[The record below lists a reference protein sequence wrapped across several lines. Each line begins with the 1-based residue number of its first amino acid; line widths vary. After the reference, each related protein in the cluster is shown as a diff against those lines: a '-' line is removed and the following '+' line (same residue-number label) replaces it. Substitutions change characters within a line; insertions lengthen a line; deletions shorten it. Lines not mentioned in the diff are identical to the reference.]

1 MRIDTEN
8 HSFMAYR
15 SPPVLYNESSEER
28 RVGLELEFASIG
40 LERVADIIHSLY
52 GGEVQKNHRYYIEIR
67 NTELGNFRVELDA
80 RILQKMAQ
88 EDIFE
93 TADID
98 IEEGSFRKSIEDII
112 DKLAM
117 SVVPVEI
124 VMPPVPFSKLLRLEE
139 LRKKLWEEKAEGT
152 KGSFVHAFGMHI
164 NIEAPE
170 LNINTILKYLRAF
183 LLLYPWLLE
192 KLEIDITRKLT
203 PFVDP
208 FPKKFVLKILDV
220 SYEPSQKEFIA
231 DYVKYNPT
239 RNRPLDF
246 LPILAML
253 DEATV
258 KRKVKGEKNTP
269 RPTFHYRLPNSKID
283 DPSWTF
289 AKEWN
294 YWVAVEEL
302 ASEPEMIEKLA
313 QLYIMRKEKTLVSF
327 KKEWVESIVILLD
340 LNED

>member
-1 MRIDTEN
+1 MT
-8 HSFMAYR
+8 YR
-15 SPPVLYNESSEER
+15 SPPVPYNENNKER
-28 RVGLELEFASIG
+28 RVGLELEFAGIG
-40 LERVADIIHSLY
+40 LERVADIITSIY
-52 GGEVQKNHRYYIEIR
+52 GGEIRKNHRYYIEIR
-67 NTELGNFRVELDA
+67 NTDLGDFRVELDA

-88 EDIFE
+88 EDIFD

-98 IEEGSFRKSIEDII
+98 IEERSFRKSIEDII

-124 VMPPVPFSKLLRLEE
+124 VMPPVPLSKFGRLEE

-152 KGSFVHAFGMHI
+152 KGSLVHAFGMHI

-170 LNINTILKYLRAF
+170 LDVDTILKYLRAF

-192 KLEIDITRKLT
+192 KLEIDISRKLF

-208 FPKKFVLKILDV
+208 FPKEFVLKVLDV
-220 SYEPSQKEFIA
+220 GYAPSQKELIS
-231 DYVKYNPT
+231 DYIKFNPT
-239 RNRPLDF
+239 RNRPLDL

-253 DEATV
+253 DEVTV
-258 KRKVKGEKNTP
+258 KRKLNGEKNTP

-283 DPSWTF
+283 DLSWTF

-294 YWVAVEEL
+294 YWIAVEEL
-302 ASEPEMIEKLA
+302 AQKPEMIDKLA
-313 QLYIMRKEKTLVSF
+313 QLYVMRKEKTLVSF

-340 LNED
+340 LNEE

>member
-1 MRIDTEN
+1 
-8 HSFMAYR
+8 MAYR
-15 SPPVLYNESSEER
+15 SPPVLYNENNEER
-28 RVGLELEFASIG
+28 RVGLELEFAGIG
-40 LERVADIIHSLY
+40 LERVADIITSIY
-52 GGEVQKNHRYYIEIR
+52 GGEVRKNHRYYIEIR
-67 NTELGNFRVELDA
+67 NTDLGNFRVELDA
-80 RILQKMAQ
+80 RILQKMAE
-88 EDIFE
+88 EDIFD

-98 IEEGSFRKSIEDII
+98 IEERSFRKSIEDII

-124 VMPPVPFSKLLRLEE
+124 VMPPVSISKFGRLEE

-152 KGSFVHAFGMHI
+152 KGSLVHAFGMHI

-170 LNINTILKYLRAF
+170 LNSEIILKYLRAF

-192 KLEIDITRKLT
+192 KLEIDISRKLS

-208 FPKKFVLKILDV
+208 FPNEFVLKVLDV
-220 SYEPSQKEFIA
+220 SYEPSQKELIS
-231 DYVKYNPT
+231 DYIKYNPT
-239 RNRPLDF
+239 RNRPLDL

-258 KRKVKGEKNTP
+258 KRKLNGEKNTP

-283 DPSWTF
+283 DLSWTF

-294 YWVAVEEL
+294 YWIAVEEL
-302 ASEPEMIEKLA
+302 TQKPEMIEKLA
-313 QLYIMRKEKTLVSF
+313 QLYVMRKEKTLVSF

-340 LNED
+340 LNEK

>member
-1 MRIDTEN
+1 MT
-8 HSFMAYR
+8 YR
-15 SPPVLYNESSEER
+15 SPPVLYNENNEER
-28 RVGLELEFASIG
+28 RVGLELEFAGVG
-40 LERVADIIHSLY
+40 LERVADIIASLY
-52 GGEVQKNHRYYIEIR
+52 GGEIRKDHRYYIEIR
-67 NTELGNFRVELDA
+67 NTDLGDFRVELDA
-80 RILQKMAQ
+80 RILQKMAK
-88 EDIFE
+88 EDIFD

-98 IEEGSFRKSIEDII
+98 IEERSFRKSIEDII

-124 VMPPVPFSKLLRLEE
+124 VMPPVPISKLGRLEE
-139 LRKKLWEEKAEGT
+139 LRKKLWKEKAKGT
-152 KGSFVHAFGMHI
+152 KESFVHAFGMHV

-170 LNINTILKYLRAF
+170 LDVETILKYLRAF

-192 KLEIDITRKLT
+192 KLDIDISRKLS

-208 FPKKFVLKILDV
+208 FPEEFVLKVLDV
-220 SYEPSQKEFIA
+220 SYKPSQKELIV
-231 DYVKYNPT
+231 DYLKYNPT
-239 RNRPLDF
+239 RNRPLDL
-246 LPILAML
+246 LPILAMV

-258 KRKVKGEKNTP
+258 KHKFKGEKNTP

-283 DPSWTF
+283 DLNWTF

-294 YWVAVEEL
+294 YWIAVEEL
-302 ASEPEMIEKLA
+302 VQKSEMLEKLA
-313 QLYIMRKEKTLVSF
+313 QLYVMRKEKTLVSF